1 MECSTRHQIL
11 SYLEFL
17 KKPNLSYWDFH
28 VCYSRTSSAKTWG
41 CAQQTSSGSSTE
53 NSFSFF
59 FFFLWTKYKSLE
71 KPVKT
76 IKCRHGAV
84 FSEFTKIK
92 FLPPNLTSGNHQEV
106 TWNTFVAW
114 PLELQHC
121 PRYNTADSAQ
131 LPEMHLHTYMH
142 AHILHTAWGEY

>member
-1 MECSTRHQIL
+1 MQHTSPNPLIFRVSQKAKFIIL
-11 SYLEFL
+11 GLSCLLL
-17 KKPNLSYWDFH
+17 KDKQCQDLGLCPTNQLGLQH
-28 VCYSRTSSAKTWG
+28 RK
-41 CAQQTSSGSSTE
+41 
-53 NSFSFF
+53 FF
-59 FFFLWTKYKSLE
+59 FFFFLFLWTKYKSLE